1 MTRIA
6 ERSPGFTIVEL
17 MVTVAVFAVL
27 AALAVPS
34 FTDFFDRS
42 RVRGAGDEVL
52 SLIATARAEAV
63 ENDLDVTLAFVDD
76 GTNPWCIGANA
87 AAAPLAGAPA
97 AAAAPCDC
105 TTVDACMVAD
115 QQMVMTS
122 ADYEDV
128 DIGALPAAMTFDSM
142 LGAVVPLGTR
152 TVTLTSPS
160 GKYDLVVQVN
170 GLGQARLCTPDG
182 KPGMSGVARC

>member
-76 GTNPWCIGANA
+76 GTNPWCIGANSA
-87 AAAPLAGAPA
+87 DAPLAGAPA

-160 GKYDLVVQVN
+160 GKYDLQVQVN

>member
-1 MTRIA
+1 
-6 ERSPGFTIVEL
+6 

-27 AALAVPS
+27 TALAVPS
-34 FTDFFDRS
+34 FTDFFDRG
-42 RVRGAGDEVL
+42 RVRGAADEVL
-52 SLIATARAEAV
+52 SLVANARAEAV
-63 ENDLDVTLAFVDD
+63 ENDLDVTLSFVDD
-76 GTNPWCIGANA
+76 GVNPWCVGANSA
-87 AAAPLAGAPA
+87 DAPTGGAPA
-97 AAAAPCDC
+97 AAALACNC
-105 TTVDACMVAD
+105 TVANACMVAG
-115 QQMVMTS
+115 QPFVMTS
-122 ADYEDV
+122 ADYDDV
-128 DIGALPAAMTFDSM
+128 GIGALPAAMTFDSM